1 MIFPIVAYGHP
12 TLRKESVD
20 IDKDY
25 PDLQQFIADMFETMY
40 VSNGVG
46 LAAPQVNR
54 NIRLFVIDATPYAD
68 DFPGETELKK
78 VFINARIVEETGEEW
93 AFNEGCLSIPDIR
106 EDVMRKPNIKIEYY
120 DENFVFHRQEVK
132 GVLARVIQ
140 HEYDHLEGIL
150 FVDHINPLRKIIIKR
165 KLVEIAKGL
174 VKTDYRMI
182 FPVLKKKISQ

>member
-12 TLRKESVD
+12 NLRKVAVD

-25 PDLQQFIADMFETMY
+25 PGLQQFIADMFETMY
-40 VSNGVG
+40 ESNGVG

-54 NIRLFVIDATPYAD
+54 AIRLFIIDATPYAD
-68 DFPGETELKK
+68 DFPGEKELKK

-106 EDVMRKPNIKIEYY
+106 EDVLRKPDIKIDYY
-120 DENFVFHRQEVK
+120 DENFEFHSESIS

-140 HEYDHLEGIL
+140 HEYDHLEGVL
-150 FVDHINPLRKIIIKR
+150 FVDHINPLRKIILKR
-165 KLVEIAKGL
+165 KLSDIAKGL

-182 FPVLKKKISQ
+182 FPLLKKKISL